1 MMTQRYSTP
10 QRQER
15 YQARAKRARFWAW
28 PVRIAMIG
36 CVGAAIWQE
45 PALSPKAH
53 AMLKDVAGRANER
66 LERSGVAQSYLTAL
80 SGPAVSATDK

>member
-1 MMTQRYSTP
+1 
-10 QRQER
+10 
-15 YQARAKRARFWAW
+15 
-28 PVRIAMIG
+28 MIG

-45 PALSPKAH
+45 PTLSPKAH

-80 SGPAVSATDK
+80 SGAPLSATDK